1 MVIEPY
7 LDAELNKYMTIT
19 SKVKLN
25 NDTDAVVAIDIDME
39 SKKFQDI
46 MSHDLDKTQYKS
58 WFLAHPNY

>member
-1 MVIEPY
+1 
-7 LDAELNKYMTIT
+7 MTIT

-58 WFLAHPNY
+58 WFLAHPNH